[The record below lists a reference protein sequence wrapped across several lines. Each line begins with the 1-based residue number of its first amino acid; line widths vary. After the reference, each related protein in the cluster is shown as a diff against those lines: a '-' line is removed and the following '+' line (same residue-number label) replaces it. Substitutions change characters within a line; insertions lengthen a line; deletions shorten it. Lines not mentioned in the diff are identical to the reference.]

1 MNMCECTQ
9 GRLLIAFVIFCLSL
23 CSVPTFSACPSA
35 DLTGDCFVDMDDFSL
50 LAGQWLTVYDSSDLA
65 AMALEWLTAGT
76 PEPDITWVS
85 ISETG
90 FTGQMSK
97 YETTNAQYCQFLNAA
112 LATGDITVSGSTV
125 FGANGTNNG
134 MDYVGAE
141 YYNLTGA
148 GYGADARINYSG
160 GIFTVD
166 SGFENHP
173 VNYVSRYGA
182 TAFCGYYGWRL
193 PTLAE
198 WQAVADY
205 NGTYIYGCGTTINN
219 TKANYNN
226 YVGTTSAVGAFGEY
240 GYGMCDMAGNVF
252 EWTSTDNFNNSY
264 ICGGSWNMVANSC
277 KISYL
282 LYIDR
287 STMAHNTGFRAC
299 RVAGIPEPDMT
310 WTSINDYAFAGQI
323 SKYETTNAQYCQFLN
338 DALASGDITVG
349 GGTVYGASGSNGGID
364 FVGSVYYDLEGTGGN
379 ADSIVN
385 GGAARIHYSGVFTV
399 DSGFENHPVSY
410 VSRPGAAA
418 FCGYYG
424 WRLPT
429 RLEWQAVADYTGS
442 YTYGCG
448 RNIYNSIAN
457 YLGSSH
463 PFGTTAVGTFGIYG
477 YGVCD
482 MAGNVNEWT
491 STASDADNYSYQ
503 GGGWDATASSCL
515 VLTFPLINQYTM
527 THNLGFRACR

>member
-1 MNMCECTQ
+1 MNTCKCIQ

-23 CSVPTFSACPSA
+23 CSVPTFAACPSA
-35 DLTGDCFVDMDDFSL
+35 DLTGDCFVNLDDFSL

-65 AMALEWLTAGT
+65 AMTLEWLTAGT
-76 PEPDITWVS
+76 PDPDITWVS

-97 YETTNAQYCQFLNAA
+97 NETTNAQYCQFLNAA
-112 LATGDITVSGSTV
+112 FVTGDITVNGSMV
-125 FGANGTNNG
+125 YGANGTNNG
-134 MDYVGAE
+134 MDYVGTV
-141 YYNLTGA
+141 YYDLTGA
-148 GYGADARINYSG
+148 GYGADAKINYSG

-173 VNYVSRYGA
+173 VNYVSCSGA
-182 TAFCGYYGWRL
+182 SAFCGYYRWKL
-193 PTLAE
+193 PTVSE

-205 NGTYIYGCGTTINN
+205 TGTYTYGCGTTLNN
-219 TKANYNN
+219 TKANYNGS
-226 YVGTTSAVGAFGEY
+226 VGTTSAVGAFGEY

-252 EWTSTDNFNNSY
+252 EWTSTNNFDTAYYMGGGWNSAAS
-264 ICGGSWNMVANSC
+264 ICL
-277 KISYL
+277 ISKL
-282 LYIDR
+282 LYINR
-287 STMAHNTGFRAC
+287 GTMAHNLGFRMC
-299 RVAGIPEPDMT
+299 RVASIPEPDMT
-310 WTSINDYAFAGQI
+310 WVSIPDYAFAGQI
-323 SKYETTNAQYCQFLN
+323 SKYENTNAQYCQFLN
-338 DALASGDITVG
+338 DALASGDITISG
-349 GGTVYGASGSNGGID
+349 TTVYGANGSNGGID

-399 DSGFENHPVSY
+399 DRGFENHPVSY

-448 RNIYNSIAN
+448 RNIYNSIVN

-463 PFGTTAVGTFGIYG
+463 PFGTTTVGTFGIYG

-491 STASDADNYSYQ
+491 STASDANNYSYQ

>member
-1 MNMCECTQ
+1 M
-9 GRLLIAFVIFCLSL
+9 
-23 CSVPTFSACPSA
+23 CPSA
-35 DLTGDCFVDMDDFSL
+35 DLSGDCFVDFEDFEI
-50 LAGQWLTVYDSSDLA
+50 LAGLWLSTYSDTDLLTMASQWLTL
-65 AMALEWLTAGT
+65 GT
-76 PEPDITWVS
+76 PEPALTWVS
-85 ISETG
+85 VSEAG

-112 LATGDITVSGSTV
+112 LATGDITISSDIVY
-125 FGANGTNNG
+125 GANGTNNG
-134 MDYVGAE
+134 MDYVGTA
-141 YYNLTGA
+141 YYNLTGS
-148 GYGADARINYSG
+148 GYGADAKLNYSG
-160 GIFTVD
+160 GVFTVD
-166 SGFENHP
+166 SGVENHP

-193 PTLAE
+193 PTLTQ

-205 NGTYIYGCGTTINN
+205 TGGYIYGCGATIDS
-219 TKANYNN
+219 TKANYN
-226 YVGTTSAVGAFGEY
+226 YSVGTTSAVGTYAAY

-252 EWTSTDNFNNSY
+252 EWTSTDDFNNSY
-264 ICGGSWNMVANSC
+264 IQGGAWNSAGNAC
-277 KISYL
+277 KVLTY

-310 WTSINDYAFAGQI
+310 WTSIPDYAFVGQI
-323 SKYETTNAQYCQFLN
+323 SKYETTNAQYCQYLN
-338 DALASGDITVG
+338 AALASGDITVSS
-349 GGTVYGASGSNGGID
+349 GTVLGANGSNPGID
-364 FVGSVYYDLEGTGGN
+364 FAGGVYYNLDGPGGN
-379 ADSIVN
+379 ADGIVN
-385 GGAARIHYSGVFTV
+385 GGASRINYTGSAFTV

-410 VSRPGAAA
+410 VTRPGAAA

-448 RNIYNSIAN
+448 TTINNTKAN
-457 YLGSSH
+457 YLGSIH
-463 PFGTTAVGTFGIYG
+463 PFGTTAAGAFGTYG

-491 STASDADNYSYQ
+491 STASDASNYTYQ
-503 GGGWDATASSCL
+503 GGGWDSAASACQ
-515 VLTFPLINQYTM
+515 VLTFPLIDQYT
-527 THNLGFRACR
+527 TTYNLGFRACR